1 MLDEGC
7 LLGRALGTCQ
17 LSPVPNILIIFVEGG
32 HVWGQRMR
40 LSPSL
45 IFGGGFVL
53 RLLHRRQQTF
63 CS

>member
-1 MLDEGC
+1 MLGEGC
-7 LLGRALGTCQ
+7 LLGRAVGTCQ
-17 LSPVPNILIIFVEGG
+17 LSPVPSILNSFVEGG
-32 HVWGQRMR
+32 HVWGQRIS